1 MLFRS
6 AMAAAAGDEP
16 LARWLAGARHHPRP
30 VMQRP
35 TIVVAAADH
44 GVVDPGPGLGAGHPT
59 AVVLDAI
66 AQGTAALVPA
76 AAGTGARVVVLD
88 AGVAVPAPGTIEVV
102 PWRATADLVSRA
114 AMTPAMAIAALE
126 GGIAAATAIIE
137 DGADLLVLAAV
148 GVGGDLA
155 AAALIAALTADDEA
169 AAMEDDRALIAAA
182 LARVRGAGRS
192 LTTPAGALIA
202 LAELGGGDLGALA
215 GLVLTAAALHV
226 PVVLDGVVATAAA
239 LLAATMVP
247 AVRGYLL
254 AAHAGGGLAATRA
267 RAALGLTPLIG
278 YGLGRG
284 DGAGGALTLHL
295 LRAATAAP

>member
-1 MLFRS
+1 
-6 AMAAAAGDEP
+6 MAAAAGAEP

-30 VMQRP
+30 VLQRP
-35 TIVVAAADH
+35 TIVVVAADH

-66 AQGTAALVPA
+66 ARGDAALVPA
-76 AAGTGARVVVLD
+76 AAGAGARVVVLD

-126 GGIAAATAIIE
+126 GGIAAGTAIIE

-155 AAALIAALTADDEA
+155 AAALIAALTGDDDA
-169 AAMEDDRALIAAA
+169 AAASDDRALIAAA
-182 LARVRGAGRS
+182 LARGRGAGARP

-202 LAELGGGDLGALA
+202 LAELGGGVLGALA
-215 GLVLTAAALHV
+215 GRVLTAAALHV
-226 PVVLDGVVATAAA
+226 PVVLDGVVATAGA
-239 LLAATMVP
+239 LLAATLVP

-254 AAHAGGGLAATRA
+254 AAHAGGGPGATRA
-267 RAALGLTPLIG
+267 RAALGLTPLVG
-278 YGLGRG
+278 FGLGRG
-284 DGAGGALTLHL
+284 DGAGGALIQPL
-295 LRAATAAP
+295 LRATTAA